1 MGVLFEGTQFD
12 GLKER
17 GATMSPMFCSMVCE
31 ASGMNLKNIQAEFYT
46 DAGEIDG
53 VEFDDE
59 GHIISI
65 YECQSGIHHG
75 EDLDGLHLGKA
86 LQNYLY
92 DPKVFPTVRKVV
104 ILAGG
109 YDKSVMRVFRERKIE
124 LMRHGIEIVPL
135 ITTRTDDKIGVKRID
150 I

>member
-17 GATMSPMFCSMVCE
+17 GATMSPMFCKMVCE
-31 ASGMNLKNIQAEFYT
+31 ASGMKLDMLQAEFYT

-53 VEFDDE
+53 VEFDEE

-65 YECQSGIHHG
+65 YECQSGIHKG
-75 EDLDGLHLGKA
+75 EELDELHLGKA

-92 DPKVFPTVRKVV
+92 DPKVFPTVKKVV
-104 ILAGG
+104 ILAGE
-109 YDKSVMRVFRERKIE
+109 YDEPTMRVFRERKRE
-124 LMRHGIEIVPL
+124 LAPHGIEIVPL
-135 ITTRTDDKIGVKRID
+135 VTLRKDDKISVKRID

>member
-31 ASGMNLKNIQAEFYT
+31 ASGMKLEKLQAEFYT

-65 YECQSGIHHG
+65 YECQSGIHKG
-75 EDLDGLHLGKA
+75 EELDELHLGKA
-86 LQNYLY
+86 LGNYLY
-92 DPKVFPTVRKVV
+92 DPKVLPTVKKVV
-104 ILAGG
+104 ILAGE
-109 YDKSVMRVFRERKIE
+109 YSKSVIRVFKERQKE
-124 LMRHGIEIVPL
+124 LSSRGIEIIPL
-135 ITTRTDDKIGVKRID
+135 VTTRTEDVIGVKRLIF
-150 I
+150 

>member
-17 GATMSPMFCSMVCE
+17 GATMSPMFCSLVCK
-31 ASGMNLKNIQAEFYT
+31 ASGMVLENMQAEYYT

-53 VEFDDE
+53 VEFDDS
-59 GHIISI
+59 GNVISI

-75 EDLDGLHLGKA
+75 EKLNEGHLGKA

-92 DPKVFPTVRKVV
+92 DPKIFPTVKKVV
-104 ILAGG
+104 ILAGE
-109 YDKSVMRVFRERKIE
+109 YDESIMRVFRERKRE
-124 LMRHGIEIVPL
+124 LAPHGIEIVPL
-135 ITTRTDDKIGVKRID
+135 ITTRENDKIGVKRVI

>member
-31 ASGMNLKNIQAEFYT
+31 ASGMVLKNIQAEYYT

-53 VEFDDE
+53 VEFDE
-59 GHIISI
+59 SGAVISI
-65 YECQSGIHHG
+65 YECQSGIHKG
-75 EDLDGLHLGKA
+75 EKLDEGHLGKA

-92 DPKVFPTVRKVV
+92 DPKIFPTVKKVV
-104 ILAGG
+104 ILAGE
-109 YDKSVMRVFRERKIE
+109 YDESIMRVFRERKRE
-124 LMRHGIEIVPL
+124 LEPHGIEIVPL
-135 ITTRTDDKIGVKRID
+135 ITIRVDDKIGVKRVI

>member
-1 MGVLFEGTQFD
+1 MGVIFEGTQFD

-31 ASGMNLKNIQAEFYT
+31 ASGMKLEKLQAEYYT

-65 YECQSGIHHG
+65 YECQSGIHKG
-75 EDLDGLHLGKA
+75 EFIDELHLGKA

-92 DPKVFPTVRKVV
+92 DPKVFPTCKKVV

-109 YDKSVMRVFRERKIE
+109 YDESVMRVFRERKKE
-124 LMRHGIEIVPL
+124 LSVHGIEIIPL
-135 ITTRTDDKIGVKRID
+135 VTTRTDDKIGDKRIV

>member
-31 ASGMNLKNIQAEFYT
+31 ASGMKLEKLQAEFYT

-65 YECQSGIHHG
+65 YECQSGIHKG
-75 EDLDGLHLGKA
+75 EELDELHLGKA
-86 LQNYLY
+86 LGNYLY
-92 DPKVFPTVRKVV
+92 DPKVLPTVKKVV
-104 ILAGG
+104 ILAGE
-109 YDKSVMRVFRERKIE
+109 YSKSAIRVFKERQKE
-124 LMRHGIEIVPL
+124 LSSRGIEIIPL
-135 ITTRTDDKIGVKRID
+135 ITTRTGDVIGVKRLIF
-150 I
+150 